1 MATLDETNI
10 FGIPL
15 TRQYGLEPKPAPAPM
30 SEQEQASRQEFESRI
45 GSNNKFG
52 LTYEGFLK
60 AKEKKLVSDQ
70 RMQVAQAVAG
80 GDSDKALEGFYE
92 LPMVTDQFP
101 AYMTPVLGNIIDEKE
116 RRYFAEKSGRELKD
130 PRDVELEM
138 LMASDPR
145 DVKQFTTQD
154 PVSGAMSTL
163 AGVSSLIGIGEGPT
177 MLKAGIMSMFPSLRK
192 GIETPKLGLDISEAP
207 RIDYNDRSFQAPT
220 IQANTMD
227 GQGGGGGG
235 IGDIQPQPTRDY
247 AGFISSVEKTALG
260 PQKFGSG
267 QDLITYLE
275 SPKRSGISTKELE
288 YIDFD
293 QIRNNPDL
301 TKEDVIAHIQANRPK
316 VYRIERS
323 EDNPTYRADENDNPL
338 NELPYDQE
346 ASDLVN
352 AEEAAYFAD
361 EYGGELEKQNSSIIN
376 NPELQ
381 SSGFIVNS
389 ENIKNPTVLAD
400 LESFI
405 NRNPEAYN
413 YTTRPL
419 IKINYPDDR
428 VGFEITSADFEAGS
442 TFEDGTPY
450 TFNSLKEITE
460 EGATLEFPTLKEDP
474 FDIAQEAADLR
485 MSPDYGGQYSVY
497 EAAGDNTGSIY
508 KITGNDDSGYQVYVD
523 DEPVRGDL
531 GTGGDADIAN
541 FNDLADARGR
551 VQAEAYDNGD
561 IMEGANTF
569 DTGINSEQFL
579 DTAPEDVFTGKATLP
594 TRFGDDDYSRYRLPM
609 GGAENYR
616 EFTLHIENPKTT
628 TRYDSSKGDKHFGGG
643 DELLH
648 YRVSDRIDEDGKRV
662 LFVEEIQ
669 SDLHST
675 ASSTKSDATYE
686 LSAKERQK
694 ITNQLEEFGLRAN
707 TKELKGYGN
716 LFYRGEPGTG
726 GEKMI
731 NIGDLPSIARDI
743 KAGRTSKF
751 GSQKGDEFV
760 ENFGF
765 EKTQEIGELIEKL
778 RTGDLPDFPYK
789 GNDFIDLAVKD
800 IMKLAAEGNYERV
813 AFTNPATQLRRNSKD
828 LEYIDSIEV
837 NQVPFLTKAEQQF
850 NEDFVRTSDESRMS
864 TVAPTSLATEST
876 FLDVNGKNRMRL
888 DGPMVDADLNSFV
901 SINTDFVVNNPQA
914 QKSWQVFHF
923 NQNLKSDAMN
933 ETNVYNYQ
941 EGVGSLSENSGMS
954 YEDYMKFG
962 TSDHRTNVDY
972 IFSRADSPLTPTQVA
987 EELQAMGIRRAKAR
1001 RLKETQEA
1009 IAKMQEATPMTND
1022 EAYDGFLNM
1031 TEAFYKATERSD
1043 SAYHKSLAVP
1053 PKFFPKKPFDQLTL
1067 DDMPVSPRELANIN
1081 QETRQGISYLMG
1093 EFRRNTLPNLDSAGM
1108 YKVKTKGTGYKVDTD
1123 KFMIEKGEIQDN
1135 YKADGYA
1142 DLDSMLRDLRLD
1154 KKTEAIVRKDAE
1166 KGIIPVS
1173 TTDKQIYQIE
1183 AEGGDGKKPKLI
1195 YSSLI
1200 PKSATKFAKKYNKD
1214 AEAKLKNV
1222 LYTSDENLSP
1232 TDLYTNFLAEQ
1243 KKLRAEGKNII
1254 QNKKVG
1260 QYDPD
1265 DYFDFEAHEAA
1276 TIDITEEMRKAI
1288 LEEGVNVMY
1297 KGGIVNKVK
1306 SMDKPIQGNRREM

>member
-10 FGIPL
+10 FGLPL
-15 TRQYGLEPKPAPAPM
+15 TRQYGLEPKPTPAPM
-30 SEQEQASRQEFESRI
+30 SEQEQANRQEFESRI
-45 GSNNKFG
+45 GSDNKFG

-70 RMQVAQAVAG
+70 RMQVAQALAE
-80 GDSDKALEGFYE
+80 GDTDKAYEGFTE

-116 RRYFAEKSGRELKD
+116 RRYFAEKAGRELKD

-177 MLKAGIMSMFPSLRK
+177 MLKAGIMGAFPSLRK
-192 GIETPKLGLDISEAP
+192 GMTAK
-207 RIDYNDRSFQAPT
+207 
-220 IQANTMD
+220 TMD

-235 IGDIQPQPTRDY
+235 ISNIQPQPTKDY

-323 EDNPTYRADENDNPL
+323 EDNPTYQGDTGDHPL

-346 ASDLVN
+346 ASDVLN
-352 AEEAAYFAD
+352 FEETNYWAD
-361 EYGGELEKQNSSIIN
+361 AYGGDLEKQSDFILN
-376 NPELQ
+376 NPVLE
-381 SSGFIVNS
+381 SNGFVVNS

-400 LESFI
+400 LKSFI
-405 NRNPEAYN
+405 GLNPEAYS
-413 YTTRPL
+413 YADKTL
-419 IKINYPDDR
+419 IKVNLPD
-428 VGFEITSADFEAGS
+428 GGEPLEIRASDIDSGDYNLVDLVDNMVRS
-442 TFEDGTPY
+442 K
-450 TFNSLKEITE
+450 N
-460 EGATLEFPTLKEDP
+460 ATLEFPTLKEDP
-474 FDIAQEAADLR
+474 FAIAQEAAELR
-485 MSPDYGGQYSVY
+485 MSPDYGNQFEVY
-497 EAAGDNTGSIY
+497 EFVGDNTSY
-508 KITGNDDSGYQVYVD
+508 SYRITGSDDMGYQVYVD
-523 DEPVRGDL
+523 DAPVRGDL
-531 GTGGDADIAN
+531 GTRGREGVRHFD
-541 FNDLADARGR
+541 DLADARAR
-551 VQAEAYDNGD
+551 VQAEAFDNGD
-561 IMEGANTF
+561 IRESDNSIDYGSNANRMI
-569 DTGINSEQFL
+569 DSLPSEVISGQ
-579 DTAPEDVFTGKATLP
+579 ATLR
-594 TRFGDDDYSRYRLPM
+594 TRFGDEYENYRLPM

-616 EFTLHIENPKTT
+616 EFTLHIENPKTA
-628 TRYDSSKGDKHFGGG
+628 TRYDSSKGTKHFGGG

-648 YRVSDRIDEDGKRV
+648 YRTTDRIDEDGKRV

-686 LSAKERQK
+686 LPAKERQK
-694 ITNQLEEFGLRAN
+694 IANQLEEFGLRAN
-707 TKELKGYGN
+707 TKELRGYGN
-716 LFYRGEPGTG
+716 FFYRGEPGTG

-731 NIGDLPSIARDI
+731 DIGALPSIAKDI
-743 KAGRTSKF
+743 KAGRTENF
-751 GSQKGDEFV
+751 GSKNANDFV

-765 EKTQEIGELIEKL
+765 EKTQEIGALVEKL
-778 RTGDLPDFPYK
+778 ETGNLPDLPYK
-789 GNDFIDLAVKD
+789 GNDYIDLAVKD
-800 IMKLAAEGNYERV
+800 IMKLAAEGNYDRV
-813 AFTNPATQLRRNSKD
+813 AFTNPATQLQRNRKD
-828 LEYIDSIEV
+828 LEYIDSIEI

-876 FLDVNGKNRMRL
+876 FFDVNGNNRMRL
-888 DGPMVDADLNSFV
+888 DGPLGDADLNSFV
-901 SINTDFVVNNPQA
+901 STHTDFVVNNPQA
-914 QKSWQVFHF
+914 QKFWQDFHK
-923 NQNLKSDAMN
+923 NQKIKSAEN
-933 ETNVYNYQ
+933 YETDVYNYE
-941 EGVGSLSENSGMS
+941 EGMGSLSENSGMS

-962 TSDHRTNVDY
+962 SPDHRLNVDY
-972 IFSRADSPLTPTQVA
+972 IFSKADSPLTPAQVA
-987 EELQAMGIRRAKAR
+987 EELQAIGIRRAKAT
-1001 RLKETQEA
+1001 RLQETKKA
-1009 IAKMQEATPMTND
+1009 VAKMQATYVNDLRLETTPMTND
-1022 EAYDGFLNM
+1022 EAYDGFLKIAENIAAGV
-1031 TEAFYKATERSD
+1031 E
-1043 SAYHKSLAVP
+1043 
-1053 PKFFPKKPFDQLTL
+1053 FPKKPFNQLTL
-1067 DDMPVSPRELANIN
+1067 DDMPLSPSELTRIN
-1081 QETRQGISYLMG
+1081 QETRRGISYLMG
-1093 EFRRNTLPNLDSAGM
+1093 EFRRNTLPNLDNAGK
-1108 YKVKTKGTGYKVDTD
+1108 YLVNTKGTGYKVDRD
-1123 KFMIEKGEIQDN
+1123 KFMIERGEIQDN
-1135 YKADGYA
+1135 YKGAGYD
-1142 DLDSMLRDLRLD
+1142 DLDSMIEDLRLD
-1154 KKTEAIVRKDAE
+1154 KKTEEIVRKDAE
-1166 KGIIPVS
+1166 KGLIPVS
-1173 TTDKQIYQIE
+1173 TKDKQIYQIE

-1222 LYTSDENLSP
+1222 LYTDDENLSP
-1232 TDLYTNFLAEQ
+1232 IGLHMDFLDEQ
-1243 KKLRAEGKNII
+1243 AKLRAKGQNLIKNIKAD
-1254 QNKKVG
+1254 N
-1260 QYDPD
+1260 YDTNFGID
-1265 DYFDFEAHEAA
+1265 LKAHEAA
-1276 TIDITEEMRKAI
+1276 TIDITPEMRKAI

>member
-1 MATLDETNI
+1 MAALDEINI
-10 FGIPL
+10 FGIPPKQPEKKDDSL
-15 TRQYGLEPKPAPAPM
+15 SRLGISESGYLNRLAQIQNMQEVATEVKAKSEPSYGLGYPVSQRSMERGDLI
-30 SEQEQASRQEFESRI
+30 EQYFADAREAAKDPTEEKRDTALESFFETPFPLQMGQYVFDPTGVPTDITEADYAGRKFRESREERGKGTEFYPGPLGMGDRPFYPDMTPEEAQLKLQQGIAI
-45 GSNNKFG
+45 GSVPPG
-52 LTYEGFLK
+52 IGGI
-60 AKEKKLVSDQ
+60 AGI
-70 RMQVAQAVAG
+70 AQSVLG
-80 GDSDKALEGFYE
+80 
-92 LPMVTDQFP
+92 FP
-101 AYMTPVLGNIIDEKE
+101 A
-116 RRYFAEKSGRELKD
+116 RA
-130 PRDVELEM
+130 
-138 LMASDPR
+138 
-145 DVKQFTTQD
+145 
-154 PVSGAMSTL
+154 
-163 AGVSSLIGIGEGPT
+163 
-177 MLKAGIMSMFPSLRK
+177 LRTAK
-192 GIETPKLGLDISEAP
+192 
-207 RIDYNDRSFQAPT
+207 
-220 IQANTMD
+220 TMD

-235 IGDIQPQPTRDY
+235 ISDIQPQPARDY
-247 AGFISSVEKTALG
+247 AGFVSSVEKIALG

-267 QDLITYLE
+267 KDLITYLE
-275 SPKRSGISTKELE
+275 SPKRSGMSQKELE

-316 VYRIERS
+316 VYRIERR

-352 AEEAAYFAD
+352 REEAAYFAD

-389 ENIKNPTVLAD
+389 ENIKNLTVQAD
-400 LESFI
+400 LDSFI
-405 NRNPEAYN
+405 NRNPEAYT
-413 YTTRPL
+413 YTDRPL
-419 IKINYPDDR
+419 IKINYPDETKSTEVTAADLQN
-428 VGFEITSADFEAGS
+428 ITTDSFSFD
-442 TFEDGTPY
+442 T
-450 TFNSLKEITE
+450 LKESVE
-460 EGATLEFPTLKEDP
+460 NGNTLEFPTLKEDP

-485 MSPDYGGQYSVY
+485 MSPDYGGEYSVY
-497 EAAGDNTGSIY
+497 EAVGDNTGSTY
-508 KITGNDDSGYQVYVD
+508 RMVGNDDMGYNVKIDGRPAD
-523 DEPVRGDL
+523 DHFD
-531 GTGGDADIAN
+531 
-541 FNDLADARGR
+541 DLADAR
-551 VQAEAYDNGD
+551 AYIQSKAYEDGD
-561 IMEGANTF
+561 ITEGANTF
-569 DTGINSEQFL
+569 DTGVNSEQFL
-579 DTAPEDVFTGKATLP
+579 DTAPEDVFTGEATLP
-594 TRFGDDDYSRYRLPM
+594 TRFGNEYSGYRLPM

-675 ASSTKSDATYE
+675 ASSTRSDANYE
-686 LSAKERQK
+686 FSDRNRTQINKKLSEIDPSIRVD
-694 ITNQLEEFGLRAN
+694 L
-707 TKELKGYGN
+707 GN
-716 LFYRGEPGTG
+716 NIEMHFLG
-726 GEKMI
+726 GEFDVGGSRFTPNEIQSISDYGKGII
-731 NIGDLPSIARDI
+731 NPSRDPNFELDIIHGENKYSIADLHKTI
-743 KAGRTSKF
+743 AG
-751 GSQKGDEFV
+751 
-760 ENFGF
+760 
-765 EKTQEIGELIEKL
+765 EIGEDGLQRLADAMDPILKS
-778 RTGDLPDFPYK
+778 GNLPDFPYK

-850 NEDFVRTSDESRMS
+850 NEDFVRISDESRMS
-864 TVAPTSLATEST
+864 TVSPSSLATEST

-888 DGPMVDADLNSFV
+888 DGPLGDADLSSFV
-901 SINTDFVVNNPQA
+901 SVNTDFVVNNPQA

-941 EGVGSLSENSGMS
+941 EGVGSLLENSTTS
-954 YEDYMKFG
+954 YEDFMKFG
-962 TSDHRTNVDY
+962 SPDHRANVDY
-972 IFSRADSPLTPTQVA
+972 IFSKADSPLTPTQVA
-987 EELQAMGIRRAKAR
+987 EELQAIGIRRAKKR
-1001 RLKETQEA
+1001 RLQETKEA
-1009 IAKMQEATPMTND
+1009 IAKIQEMQEATPMTND
-1022 EAYDGFLNM
+1022 EAYGRFLKIADTVGQDGI
-1031 TEAFYKATERSD
+1031 E
-1043 SAYHKSLAVP
+1043 
-1053 PKFFPKKPFDQLTL
+1053 FPKKPFDQLTF
-1067 DDMPVSPRELANIN
+1067 DDMPIAPRELTKIN

-1093 EFRRNTLPNLDSAGM
+1093 EFRRNTLPNLDNAGK
-1108 YKVKTKGTGYKVDTD
+1108 YLVKTKGTGYKVDAD
-1123 KFMIEKGEIQDN
+1123 KFMIERGEIQDN
-1135 YKADGYA
+1135 YKGAGYD
-1142 DLDSMLRDLRLD
+1142 DLDSMIKDLRLD

-1166 KGIIPVS
+1166 KGNIPVS
-1173 TTDKQIYQIE
+1173 TKDKQIYQIE

-1222 LYTSDENLSP
+1222 LYTDDENLSP
-1232 TDLYTNFLAEQ
+1232 TDLYTNFLAE
-1243 KKLRAEGKNII
+1243 KTKMRAEGQNII

-1276 TIDITEEMRKAI
+1276 TIDITEEMKKAI